1 VVYSITPSTGNPFK
15 MTVTVNPTGINVDA
29 SGITPT
35 ICSGS
40 NFYANVTGIPA
51 GTTYTWGVPTMTNVS
66 GGAAQATPQPYIV
79 QPLTYA

>member
-1 VVYSITPSTGNPFK
+1 VIAGAVTGNTNELVGATSLNQTLSNTGTTVGTVVYSITPSTGNPFK

-40 NFYANVTGIPA
+40 NFYANVT
-51 GTTYTWGVPTMTNVS
+51 
-66 GGAAQATPQPYIV
+66 
-79 QPLTYA
+79 

>member
-1 VVYSITPSTGNPFK
+1 
-15 MTVTVNPTGINVDA
+15 
-29 SGITPT
+29 ITPT

-79 QPLTYA
+79 QPLTYAGAPGSSGTATYQVTPYVGGCA